1 MAASGSTRWAWLA
14 ALTVVY
20 VLAGKVGLLFA
31 SIHTSATA
39 VWPPTG
45 IALAV
50 LLVLGTRAWPMVA
63 AGAFLVNVTPP
74 GSVATSLG
82 IALGNT
88 LEALI
93 RCWLVRPFAHC
104 RARFQRPRPI
114 FALSAPV

>member
-1 MAASGSTRWAWLA
+1 MAASGSARWAWLA

-50 LLVLGTRAWPMVA
+50 LLVLGTRTWPMEA
-63 AGAFLVNVTPP
+63 AGAFLVNVTTA

-88 LEALI
+88 LGALI
-93 RCWLVRPFAHC
+93 GCWLVGRFAHC
-104 RARFQRPRPI
+104 PAALRQPR
-114 FALSAPV
+114 

>member
-1 MAASGSTRWAWLA
+1 MAASGSARWAWFA

-63 AGAFLVNVTPP
+63 AGAFLVNVTTP

-82 IALGNT
+82 IALGHT
-88 LEALI
+88 LQALI
-93 RCWLVRPFAHC
+93 GCWLVRPFSH
-104 RARFQRPRPI
+104 RPPPFARPGTAFRR
-114 FALSAPV
+114 S